1 MRSHSVPPVAV
12 PSRRSALL
20 LPAVPFLAVA
30 LCGLLGFAGEA
41 RADGRVAFT
50 KMAVEHCD
58 KSFSVCTWKLACG
71 VGNGAPTEL
80 VSGAKVGTAASVP
93 LDKAL
98 VVPQFPAT
106 VRCTLSIDDG
116 WIGTTWKKVK
126 DGSLEIPA
134 GGDYEMA
141 MESSGAGTVKVNVAA
156 DSLEMAGPAPA
167 AAAAAPAGAKA
178 GKAAAGKGAAAR
190 QWFGVYHA
198 GLQGEAVIIGLDW
211 TAFKARFDALGAKGV
226 KAIHLISYREPGK
239 DGKRLWAGIFRSAEE
254 EQTVLSGLEWEPFV
268 AKWKD
273 LNGKNKRLID
283 LVTYDD
289 GKKRLFTGVFQDGS
303 DPYSL
308 WVGMERHLFFNKWT
322 ELSAGGMRLV
332 DMSTYK
338 AGKNLVYSGVFR
350 GGVGTYGLW
359 TALTWDG
366 LAAKWKEAG
375 SGSGS
380 TEIAQLQTYEEGNK
394 RLFDAVLRNNTG
406 GEELQPPVDAATFAA
421 KWNERVGKGFRL
433 IDLETLPED

>member
-1 MRSHSVPPVAV
+1 MRSHSVLPLAV
-12 PSRRSALL
+12 PSRRCALSL
-20 LPAVPFLAVA
+20 SVA
-30 LCGLLGFAGEA
+30 LFALVALTGLAAEA

-71 VGNGAPTEL
+71 VGNGAQTEL
-80 VSGAKVGTAASVP
+80 LAGAKVGTASSVP

-98 VVPQFPAT
+98 AVPQFPAT

-134 GGDYEMA
+134 GGDYEMDL
-141 MESSGAGTVKVNVAA
+141 ESSGAGTVKVHVAA

-167 AAAAAPAGAKA
+167 AAPAGAKG
-178 GKAAAGKGAAAR
+178 GKAAAKGPAAR
-190 QWFGVYHA
+190 EWFGVYHA

-239 DGKRLWAGIFRSAEE
+239 DGKRLWAGIFHSAEE
-254 EQTVLSGLEWEPFV
+254 EQTVISGLEWEPFV

-308 WVGMERHLFFNKWT
+308 WVGMERRLFFNKWN

-332 DMSTYK
+332 DLSTYK

-406 GEELQPPVDAATFAA
+406 GEELQSPVDAATFAA